1 MIPKGNLWPWFLYY
15 YMWKIQN
22 TESVGSHEYG
32 LNISLDTIHWSS
44 LTGLVQHW
52 ATWYIWIGKSDVCLW
67 THIALVLVLIVPGG
81 FAELPWLHI
90 EKGYL
95 ILRGHADINV
105 ALGDPPIFS
114 HWFFISKTFLNHI
127 FPIKYVQII
136 HLNLPCNCSP
146 CFLRTLLKPLVQSPY
161 WLYFPGDLGDAS
173 ILNLV

>member
-1 MIPKGNLWPWFLYY
+1 
-15 YMWKIQN
+15 MWKIQN
-22 TESVGSHEYG
+22 TESVGSHEYS

-44 LTGLVQHW
+44 LTWLVQHW

-105 ALGDPPIFS
+105 ALRDPPIFS

-136 HLNLPCNCSP
+136 HLNFPCSSGYHIFAIICVKKSS
-146 CFLRTLLKPLVQSPY
+146 FKTTALDSR
-161 WLYFPGDLGDAS
+161 FFF
-173 ILNLV
+173 